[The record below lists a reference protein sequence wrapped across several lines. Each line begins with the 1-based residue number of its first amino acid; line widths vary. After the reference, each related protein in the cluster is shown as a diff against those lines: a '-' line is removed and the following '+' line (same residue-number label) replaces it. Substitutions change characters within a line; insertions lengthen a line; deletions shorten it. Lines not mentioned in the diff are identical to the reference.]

1 MKIFSLKRLIGAA
14 ALYGIVRYVKANGGP
29 KAVFDDLKLKVND
42 LIGAAKSG
50 AENLAS
56 QSANTAQSDG
66 PGAREPSTP
75 SSYASYKLND
85 DRNLH

>member
-14 ALYGIVRYVKANGGP
+14 ALYGIVRYVKAAGGP
-29 KAVFDDLKLKVND
+29 KAAFDDLKLRVND
-42 LIGAAKSG
+42 LIGSARAG
-50 AENLAS
+50 AENLAT
-56 QSANTAQSDG
+56 QGANAVKSDG
-66 PGAREPSTP
+66 AGVSSAP